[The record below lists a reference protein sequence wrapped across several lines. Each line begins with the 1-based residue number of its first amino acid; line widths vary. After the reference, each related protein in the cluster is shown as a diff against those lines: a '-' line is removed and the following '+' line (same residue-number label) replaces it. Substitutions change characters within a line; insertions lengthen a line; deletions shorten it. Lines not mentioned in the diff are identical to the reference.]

1 MAKTKPESENP
12 KKDNVTVLVTSDL
25 RKRIEAVRKSR
36 YSFMLQN
43 QFLAHLVEL
52 GLYEEDIRHKKLE
65 IETTARLRAA
75 AELDYSEAVR
85 KGETG
90 GQNPRA
96 TEDENVVNG

>member
-1 MAKTKPESENP
+1 MRDYKGAIMAKTKPETESP
-12 KKDNVTVLVTSDL
+12 KKDNVTILVTSDL

-65 IETTARLRAA
+65 IETAARLKAA
-75 AELDYSEAVR
+75 AELDYSDAAHKEELE
-85 KGETG
+85 G
-90 GQNPRA
+90 
-96 TEDENVVNG
+96 